1 MPKRSKTEKLVSDW
15 IGQTDGRTDRQTDK
29 QTDRQTLN
37 IFKRRITLS
46 FRKGNKYENGDGPT
60 KIFRD
65 LGGVVSLQTVKL
77 WIKMIR
83 ETGSIDRCYSPGRP
97 RTIRTK
103 NNIQKVK
110 QRLAKKKKKVSTRR
124 LAAEMK
130 ISRRSVQRI
139 LREDLGCFPH
149 KKIKQ
154 PKVTDFYKR
163 KKAKFANWVLNHYSK
178 EDTKKNG
185 CLPMKSILI

>member
-1 MPKRSKTEKLVSDW
+1 MKSKEV
-15 IGQTDGRTDRQTDK
+15 QTAVK
-29 QTDRQTLN
+29 
-37 IFKRRITLS
+37 
-46 FRKGNKYENGDGPT
+46 NKYENGDGLT

-77 WIKMIR
+77 WIKMIG

-103 NNIQKVK
+103 NNIEKVK
-110 QRLAKKKKKVSTRR
+110 QRLAKKKKKKKKVSTRR

-139 LREDLGCFPH
+139 LCEDLGCFPY

-154 PKVTDFYKR
+154 PKLTDLRKR
-163 KKAKFANWVLNHYSK
+163 KRVKFAKWVLNHYSK
-178 EDTKKNG
+178 QDTKKWLFTDEKYFDLDG
-185 CLPMKSILI
+185 VLQCSERSHMGG

>member
-1 MPKRSKTEKLVSDW
+1 MKSKEV
-15 IGQTDGRTDRQTDK
+15 QTAVK
-29 QTDRQTLN
+29 
-37 IFKRRITLS
+37 
-46 FRKGNKYENGDGPT
+46 NKYENGDGLT
-60 KIFRD
+60 KIFRN

-83 ETGSIDRCYSPGRP
+83 ETGSINRCYSPGRP

-110 QRLAKKKKKVSTRR
+110 QRLAKKKKKPSTRR

-130 ISRRSVQRI
+130 ISRKRSVQQI
-139 LREDLGCFPH
+139 LREDLGCFPY

-154 PKVTDFYKR
+154 PTLTDLHKR
-163 KKAKFANWVLNHYSK
+163 KRVKFANWVLNHYSK
-178 EDTKKNG
+178 EDTKK
-185 CLPMKSILI
+185 MVVYR

>member
-1 MPKRSKTEKLVSDW
+1 
-15 IGQTDGRTDRQTDK
+15 
-29 QTDRQTLN
+29 
-37 IFKRRITLS
+37 
-46 FRKGNKYENGDGPT
+46 
-60 KIFRD
+60 
-65 LGGVVSLQTVKL
+65 
-77 WIKMIR
+77 MIR

-110 QRLAKKKKKVSTRR
+110 QRLAKKKKKLSTRR

-139 LREDLGCFPH
+139 LREHLGCFPY

-154 PKVTDFYKR
+154 PKLTDLHKR
-163 KKAKFANWVLNHYSK
+163 KRVKFANWVLNHYSK
-178 EDTKKNG
+178 EDTKK
-185 CLPMKSILI
+185 MVVYR